1 MDVLQIPS
9 MLLKGNYKLK
19 TLIHSP
25 HWVSGVVSLRVSRAA
40 AFLFDSA
47 FLSALLP
54 ACVLQADILAWNTS
68 SWNSTEAVVSPFHP
82 ILQISQLKTARL
94 ACSGVFGLLEKRKVL
109 FLVERGKRYF
119 LKKTKTQ
126 NSLSQT
132 GSLFQGLEL
141 GGTHQRQS
149 VLSPETH
156 GSEVMIMG
164 TVCQQHKPLSCSCLW
179 ARAPDCCSPGPQS
192 RQPFYKRGLQQQVS
206 AQYRWASPLKSTG
219 GDTITTF
226 SYSRHCSSAREPY
239 RCVAGGKGLADHVV
253 LL

>member
-109 FLVERGKRYF
+109 FLVERGKRY
-119 LKKTKTQ
+119 LKKKKK
-126 NSLSQT
+126 
-132 GSLFQGLEL
+132 
-141 GGTHQRQS
+141 HK
-149 VLSPETH
+149 
-156 GSEVMIMG
+156 
-164 TVCQQHKPLSCSCLW
+164 TVCPRL
-179 ARAPDCCSPGPQS
+179 
-192 RQPFYKRGLQQQVS
+192 
-206 AQYRWASPLKSTG
+206 
-219 GDTITTF
+219 
-226 SYSRHCSSAREPY
+226 
-239 RCVAGGKGLADHVV
+239 V
-253 LL
+253 LLFKG

>member
-1 MDVLQIPS
+1 MSVSVSAEQRRSCLI
-9 MLLKGNYKLK
+9 LLFCLRCCQ
-19 TLIHSP
+19 
-25 HWVSGVVSLRVSRAA
+25 RVSYRQT
-40 AFLFDSA
+40 FWPGI
-47 FLSALLP
+47 P
-54 ACVLQADILAWNTS
+54 AVGTVLRQC
-68 SWNSTEAVVSPFHP
+68 VSPFHP

-109 FLVERGKRYF
+109 FLVERGKRY
-119 LKKTKTQ
+119 LKKKTQ

-164 TVCQQHKPLSCSCLW
+164 TVCQQHKPKLLL
-179 ARAPDCCSPGPQS
+179 PLGQSPRLLQS
-192 RQPFYKRGLQQQVS
+192 RQPLYKRGLQQQVS

-219 GDTITTF
+219 GDTTTTF
-226 SYSRHCSSAREPY
+226 SYSRHCSSAREPC